1 MSFVRAFVH
10 SLSIAHFSWTR
21 PQDHRD
27 QCSWCPGVLH
37 ALGDPETL
45 GESRPRVLHTQV
57 GFPRIPLSLPSICLF
72 DHLQNVCG
80 GAVRCQSGL
89 EGAVRTS
96 GAKVSGN
103 KWHREQISG
112 LRGRPPNQQRG
123 QGASADGDTRWGCCG
138 SPGGSRGRPLLWKL
152 LERPHRRAAC
162 QAPRLDA
169 RAMARVSDCDLFT
182 FCKLNKPPPACHTP
196 SFHRAL

>member
-27 QCSWCPGVLH
+27 RCSWCPGVLH

-45 GESRPRVLHTQV
+45 GASRPRVLHTQV
-57 GFPRIPLSLPSICLF
+57 GFPRITLSLPSICLF

-96 GAKVSGN
+96 GAKVRGN
-103 KWHREQISG
+103 KRHREQISG

-123 QGASADGDTRWGCCG
+123 QGASADGDTSGV
-138 SPGGSRGRPLLWKL
+138 SPAGGAVVLLGEAVGALPAVEAAGKAPSTRPL
-152 LERPHRRAAC
+152 PGPTFGRAG
-162 QAPRLDA
+162 DGEG
-169 RAMARVSDCDLFT
+169 
-182 FCKLNKPPPACHTP
+182 
-196 SFHRAL
+196 